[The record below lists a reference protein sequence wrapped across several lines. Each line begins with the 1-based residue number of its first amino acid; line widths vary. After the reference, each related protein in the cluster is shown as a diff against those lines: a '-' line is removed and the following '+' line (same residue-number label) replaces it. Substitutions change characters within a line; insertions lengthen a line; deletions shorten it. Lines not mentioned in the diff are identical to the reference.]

1 MFPPAPTRNQQRRFR
16 RRTARVLVD
25 FIGST
30 GVRCEY
36 ASTLGPGGL
45 FIETEE
51 LIEIGTPI
59 KVRFR
64 LPESDRVH
72 EISGRVAWHRQGAS
86 GEPNARAPGMG
97 IEFVDAAATAD
108 LARDLEAMRARR
120 ELQREPAAKG
130 GPGPR

>member
-1 MFPPAPTRNQQRRFR
+1 MLPPAPSGDQPRRFR
-16 RRTARVLVD
+16 RKTARVLVD
-25 FIGST
+25 FLGGS

-72 EISGRVAWHRQGAS
+72 EISGRVAWHRPGGC
-86 GEPNARAPGMG
+86 GEANTRAPGMG
-97 IEFVDAAATAD
+97 IEFLDAAATAD
-108 LARDLEAMRARR
+108 LARDLEATGAGGESSRAGD
-120 ELQREPAAKG
+120 EEKLG
-130 GPGPR
+130 